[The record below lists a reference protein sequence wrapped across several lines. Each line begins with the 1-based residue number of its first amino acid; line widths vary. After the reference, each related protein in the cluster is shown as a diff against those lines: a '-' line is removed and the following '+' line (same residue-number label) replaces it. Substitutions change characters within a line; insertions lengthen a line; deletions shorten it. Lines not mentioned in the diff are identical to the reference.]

1 MTVKYNDQGVLT
13 MGNISLKTI
22 AASYGTPTIVYD
34 EEQIRSQCRRFHE
47 AFSNSGLKYNI
58 SYASKAFSSF
68 QLFKLIAEDKMV
80 FDVVIVIE
88 LITTYFIDF
97 ILR

>member
-22 AASYGTPTIVYD
+22 AASYGTSTIVYD

-58 SYASKAFSSF
+58 YTHLKPLVAFNY
-68 QLFKLIAEDKMV
+68 LN
-80 FDVVIVIE
+80 
-88 LITTYFIDF
+88 
-97 ILR
+97 

>member
-34 EEQIRSQCRRFHE
+34 EEQIR
-47 AFSNSGLKYNI
+47 
-58 SYASKAFSSF
+58 
-68 QLFKLIAEDKMV
+68 
-80 FDVVIVIE
+80 
-88 LITTYFIDF
+88 
-97 ILR
+97 